1 MSVEIDQFEE
11 IFEIRKLQRVK
22 EYLSERE
29 AAIPFIEE
37 LYYNV
42 TMYFPPPLR
51 CALEVYE
58 WGVPLLHFIIVTGLR
73 HEEADLIFEDFDRG
87 WWKENSGPYYED
99 LALDMEYGRIA
110 EDV

>member
-1 MSVEIDQFEE
+1 MTYVTKFQQFFEVRNPDRVRSYIKENPHVVE
-11 IFEIRKLQRVK
+11 
-22 EYLSERE
+22 
-29 AAIPFIEE
+29 FIE
-37 LYYNV
+37 LVYDKV

-58 WGVPLLHFIIVTGLR
+58 WGTPLLHFIIITGLR
-73 HEEADLIFEDFDRG
+73 HSEADKIFEDFDRG
-87 WWKENSGPYYED
+87 WWHENSPPHYDE